1 MLAHAI
7 LIGLAT
13 LAPAT
18 TAPGDTTFTVPAGAK
33 VEIVSPS
40 GDIEVRAGGGRE
52 ARVLADGESDRVRVR
67 RSGNVVRIEPL
78 FFRYEDDADLV
89 IRLPA
94 DVSIDIQG
102 GSGDITLAGFRTA
115 ITIQALDG
123 DIEVDGG
130 GAVSI
135 HSVDGDVRVVDATG
149 PVAIEMGDG
158 DATLVGVG
166 GPIIVHGIDGN
177 ITVLRGDAS
186 EVALATVSGDLRYD
200 GRVYADGDYE
210 LATHDGDVTFAIG
223 EGIGAR
229 VSVLTYD
236 GALIPSFPLQLQG
249 SVGSIAEFTLGSGS
263 ARVQLESFDGDIHL
277 IRPGER
283 SP

>member
-7 LIGLAT
+7 LIGLGS
-13 LAPAT
+13 LVPAA
-18 TAPGDTTFTVPAGAK
+18 APGDTIFTVPPGAK
-33 VEIVSPS
+33 VEIIGAH
-40 GDIEVRAGGGRE
+40 GDIEVRAGEGRE
-52 ARVLADGESDRVRVR
+52 ARVLADGEADRVRVS
-67 RSGNVVRIEPL
+67 RSGNVVRIEP
-78 FFRYEDDADLV
+78 RVRRWEDDADLV

-102 GSGDITLAGFRTA
+102 GSGDVTVIGFRSA

-123 DIEVDGG
+123 DIDVDG
-130 GAVSI
+130 ASALAI
-135 HSVDGDVRVVDATG
+135 HSVDGDVRVTDAAG
-149 PVAIEMGDG
+149 PVTIEIGDG
-158 DATLVGVG
+158 DATLMRIG
-166 GPIIVHGIDGN
+166 GSIAVHGIDGD
-177 ITVLRGDAS
+177 ITILDGDAAA
-186 EVALATVSGDLRYD
+186 VALSTVSGDLRYD

-223 EGIGAR
+223 EGVGAR

-236 GALIPSFPLQLQG
+236 GALIPSFPIQLRG
-249 SVGSIAEFTLGSGS
+249 SLGSMAEFTLGDGS
-263 ARVQLESFDGDIHL
+263 ARVQLESFDGDIRL